1 MFWENVSMIVN
12 IESKTM
18 NTVCMTITINW
29 RIKLCQKIEE
39 VIV

>member
-18 NTVCMTITINW
+18 SAVCMAITINW
-29 RIKLCQKIEE
+29 RNKVMPKN
-39 VIV
+39 